1 MEYSAYTTHL
11 KQQTNTTE
19 TENGAITLQSSLNDC
34 VDFFYATLASE
45 QEYYQK
51 FLKALKED
59 RKTALKILF
68 WHRDIR
74 TTGMG
79 RRSNFR
85 YILSLV
91 DEWGQDND
99 FTLHSIYE
107 YGRSDDLLNLLD
119 TKRGI
124 EVLRL
129 IKKVLNP
136 ASKNEFD
143 DNLLP
148 GTPDQSLLAKWMKYA
163 NHPKKKT
170 IVFTQ
175 EELLVS

>member
-1 MEYSAYTTHL
+1 
-11 KQQTNTTE
+11 
-19 TENGAITLQSSLNDC
+19 
-34 VDFFYATLASE
+34 
-45 QEYYQK
+45 
-51 FLKALKED
+51 
-59 RKTALKILF
+59 
-68 WHRDIR
+68 
-74 TTGMG
+74 MG

-148 GTPDQSLLAKWMKYA
+148 GTPDQSLLAKWM
-163 NHPKKKT
+163 PRESSKKKT